1 MYLLLSGEG
10 PTDLGRGTG
19 RGRISEGGAFQPGPL
34 ALIADQVLEALGT
47 SMRLEQGRAGFVTK
61 QTLETRARQ
70 LRPLKKSPRL
80 PGKKRGKETAYF
92 FRNAR
97 ALAAIANEKS
107 RQVGSPVIAILFRD
121 SDGTASAG
129 RGVWDQKRQS
139 MLDGFEAEQCSTGV
153 PMLPKPKSEAWLIC
167 SLRHGNRRSCEDLE
181 EWSGND
187 ASPNSLK
194 AELCR
199 IVGEPTTREK
209 LCELVESGRI
219 QAARIRMP
227 SFDRFRDRLSEVVAQ
242 AH

>member
-10 PTDLGRGTG
+10 PTDLGHGTG

-34 ALIADQVLEALGT
+34 ALIANQVLEALGAP
-47 SMRLEQGRAGFVTK
+47 MQLEQGLAGFVTK
-61 QTLETRARQ
+61 QTLETRAKQ
-70 LRPLKKSPRL
+70 LRPLAKSPRL

-107 RQVGSPVIAILFRD
+107 RQAGSPVIAILFRD

-129 RGVWDQKRQS
+129 RGLWEQKWQS
-139 MLDGFEAEQCSTGV
+139 MLDGFSAEQCPTGV

-167 SLRHGNRRSCEDLE
+167 SLRPARRRSCEDLE
-181 EWSGND
+181 DRSGND

-194 AELCR
+194 AELSR

-209 LCELVESGRI
+209 LCELIESGRI
-219 QAARIRMP
+219 RAARIRMP
-227 SFDRFRDRLSEVVAQ
+227 SFDRFRDRLSKVIAQ
-242 AH
+242 AD